1 MDINLI
7 PLEVNTTETR
17 NVAKSEF
24 GCIVESKLNSNFSE
38 LILTHDL
45 FTARLTLHGG
55 HILSWQPKGHD
66 EVFWLSK
73 KAQLQQ
79 GKAIRG
85 GIPICWPWFGPYLEA
100 GNHGFART
108 SVWQLGD
115 ISISSKGIKVEL
127 ELSGD
132 NCSPSWPYKFNVKQ
146 VLMFSTT
153 FSQQLIIENLSH
165 KSFQFSNALHSYFSV
180 SNPANIAI
188 PDLNSASFDD
198 KINQLRGCVPV
209 DVFNCTGPIDKIY
222 HHNSSMTLFDKG
234 WKRAIEIK
242 KSNSAQWVLW
252 NPGVDIAASMSDI
265 HQQGEDEFVC
275 LEAANTNL
283 VTVPQGEAVSLSQ
296 EIQVYKL

>member
-1 MDINLI
+1 MDIKLI
-7 PLEVNTTETR
+7 PIEVNTKEVTSL
-17 NVAKSEF
+17 AKNEY
-24 GCIVESKLNSNFSE
+24 GEVVESKLDSNFSE
-38 LILTHDL
+38 LLLTHEL
-45 FTARLTLHGG
+45 FSAHLTLHGG
-55 HILSWQPKGHD
+55 HVLSWQPKGHE
-66 EVFWLSK
+66 EVFWMSK
-73 KAQLQQ
+73 KTQLQQ

-85 GIPICWPWFGPYLEA
+85 GVPICWPWFGPYNGA

-108 SVWQLGD
+108 SIWQLSGID
-115 ISISSKGIKVEL
+115 ISSEGIKIEL
-127 ELSGD
+127 ELSGE
-132 NCSPSWPYKFNVKQ
+132 NCSPSWSYKFSVKQ

-165 KSFQFSNALHSYFSV
+165 KDFQFSNALHSYFSV

-198 KINQLRGCVPV
+198 KINQLLGCAPA

-252 NPGVDIAASMSDI
+252 NPGINIAAGMADI

-275 LEAANTNL
+275 LEAANTNWI
-283 VTVPQGEAVSLSQ
+283 TVAKGEKLSLSQ
-296 EIQVYKL
+296 EVQVYKL